1 MIRVQGSFYERFIA
15 AVALMIAFQGLSP
28 AQITSPS
35 GANSGAILS
44 TSATPSLLE
53 VQAALG
59 LANRLSPPAMEPES
73 CLAKKR
79 SSVSSEPAGSA
90 SKWRYGIDVPGS
102 KERFSGNGLYHA
114 YMAEPVV
121 IEKVYGKDED
131 RFILLAMPDREHP
144 GDPFMR
150 TSTAMTKEEITK
162 LFQEQGMPDSEIE
175 RLIAQAGNARAER

>member
-1 MIRVQGSFYERFIA
+1 MKRFIA

-35 GANSGAILS
+35 GANSGGILS
-44 TSATPSLLE
+44 TSATPSLLA

-59 LANRLSPPAMEPES
+59 LAIVYPRPQWSRSRAWRRSDRAYRASLQGQPA
-73 CLAKKR
+73 R
-79 SSVSSEPAGSA
+79 GGD
-90 SKWRYGIDVPGS
+90 GIDVPGG

-131 RFILLAMPDREHP
+131 RFMLLAMPDREHP

-175 RLIAQAGNARAER
+175 RLIAQAGSARAER